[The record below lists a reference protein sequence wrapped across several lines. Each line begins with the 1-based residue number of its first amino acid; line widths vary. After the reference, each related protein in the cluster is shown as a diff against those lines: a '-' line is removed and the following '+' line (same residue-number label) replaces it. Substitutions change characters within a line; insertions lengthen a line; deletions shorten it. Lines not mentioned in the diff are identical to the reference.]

1 MAERYYIA
9 ADGGGTKL
17 LAVLYDEERNVISS
31 SKTHGTN
38 QLFRPKEAM
47 HGETE
52 QLASELIPDYVRRIE
67 SVDFSIVGD
76 PAPFLDAVRR
86 RCEIGR
92 VRGYGEGGVALASAG
107 VKYGVAAQAGTGSD
121 AFLIQPDKRD
131 AVGGWG
137 MTLGDEGGGYDI
149 GLKTLRAA
157 VWAEDGRGVPSVLP
171 ALLKETWGMSALWE
185 MVERLTGN
193 PDMRSLVA
201 SVAHITERAAAM
213 GDAAAVNVY
222 KEAGHELAL
231 QTIAVVRRAGGS
243 FIGPVVASGG
253 AWKGSRHMFETFRR
267 EVKEAF
273 PGAEIRFPD
282 YEPLVGSVI
291 LRLMADDPGF
301 EDGGYAALLRE
312 NKFSAFRYRVPA
324 DFKE

>member
-47 HGETE
+47 LGETE
-52 QLASELIPDYVRRIE
+52 QLASELIPDYVRRVE

-171 ALLKETWGMSALWE
+171 ALLKETWGMSAVHFGLM
-185 MVERLTGN
+185 MVMNLCVGTLTPPVGAI
-193 PDMRSLVA
+193 LF
-201 SVAHITERAAAM
+201 
-213 GDAAAVNVY
+213 
-222 KEAGHELAL
+222 AGCRTHKVKIEQIIGMLL
-231 QTIAVVRRAGGS
+231 PF
-243 FIGPVVASGG
+243 FI
-253 AWKGSRHMFETFRR
+253 
-267 EVKEAF
+267 
-273 PGAEIRFPD
+273 
-282 YEPLVGSVI
+282 VI
-291 LRLMADDPGF
+291 LASLLLVTYVPWFTMAIPT
-301 EDGGYAALLRE
+301 ALDL
-312 NKFSAFRYRVPA
+312 V
-324 DFKE
+324 

>member
-1 MAERYYIA
+1 MAEKKYYIA

-17 LAVLYDEERNVISS
+17 LAVLYDEENNVIRSA
-31 SKTHGTN
+31 KTHGTN

-47 HGETE
+47 LGETE
-52 QLASELIPDYVRRIE
+52 QLASELIPEGVGHIE
-67 SVDFSIVGD
+67 SVDYSIVGD
-76 PAPFLDAVRR
+76 SAPLLAALRR
-86 RCEIGR
+86 RCTIGN
-92 VRGYGEGGVALASAG
+92 VRAYGEGGVALASAG
-107 VKYGVAAQAGTGSD
+107 VRYGVAAQAGTGSD

-149 GLKTLRAA
+149 GLRTLRAA

-171 ALLKETWGMSALWE
+171 ALLKETWGMKNLWE

-213 GDAAAVNVY
+213 RDEAAVNVY
-222 KEAGHELAL
+222 RLAGLVLAL
-231 QTIAVVRRAGGS
+231 QTLAVVRRAGGS
-243 FIGPVVASGG
+243 FVGPVVASGG
-253 AWKGSRHMFETFRR
+253 AWKGSRHMFETFRT

-273 PGAEIRFPD
+273 PEAEVRFPD
-282 YEPLVGSVI
+282 YEPLIGSVVM
-291 LRLMADDPGF
+291 RL
-301 EDGGYAALLRE
+301 
-312 NKFSAFRYRVPA
+312 
-324 DFKE
+324 